1 MLTEEWDTNMR
12 SEIRW
17 GKAFAFALG
26 LTATVNFA
34 STPPMQVRTESGVV
48 EGRVSADGKIR
59 IFKGIP
65 FAAPPTGDLRWQVP
79 KPPLA
84 WEGVR
89 QTTDF
94 GPHCMQGAIYKGMV
108 FRDSGPSEDCLS
120 LNVWTPAD
128 TARRMEFSARLL
140 LSSSSG

>member
-1 MLTEEWDTNMR
+1 MQ

-17 GKAFAFALG
+17 RKAFAFALG

-34 STPPMQVRTESGVV
+34 ATPPMQVRTEPGVV

-89 QTTDF
+89 QTADF
-94 GPHCMQGAIYKGMV
+94 GPRCMQGPIYKGMV

-120 LNVWTPAD
+120 LCNFRETDGLGRVP
-128 TARRMEFSARLL
+128 RSVSASHNACGRLRQNT
-140 LSSSSG
+140 